1 MFTLSLPVEEP
12 VVVAAR
18 PQGGE
23 TANTVLVID
32 GNPMRQTI
40 LEGLL
45 AGVGRQV
52 VLVDDL
58 ETGLQA
64 ARNGPLEAVLIF
76 SENLGGGIGEA
87 LTNSMALREAAGAA
101 RLVVC
106 LEPGS
111 MIEQPMLR
119 LSGVDEIVAGPFDP
133 LATLAALAPS
143 ACAPTEAAPAYGSE
157 SNAA

>member
-1 MFTLSLPVEEP
+1 VFTLCLPVSETA
-12 VVVAAR
+12 VAAGR
-18 PQGGE
+18 FRGGE
-23 TANTVLVID
+23 TANIVLVID
-32 GNPMRQTI
+32 GNPLRQSI
-40 LEGLL
+40 LEALL

-111 MIEQPMLR
+111 MIAQPMLR

-143 ACAPTEAAPAYGSE
+143 ACAPTEAAPVYDRD